1 MNTDL
6 IKGAGVA
13 LVTPFD
19 KFGQVDYTSLKKL
32 VDYVICKGIDF
43 IVAMGTTAEAA
54 TLSKSEKEKVLNT
67 IIEEN
72 GKRVPLVVGI
82 GGNNTQLIIDEIQT
96 KNFDKIDAILS
107 VVPYYNKP
115 SQQGLLT
122 HFSAI
127 ADAYPIPIILYN
139 VPSRTACNLSAKTV
153 LTLAKKHT
161 NIIAIKEASGNFN
174 QIMEIIKH
182 KPEEFR
188 VLSGDDAL
196 TLPSLSIGMEGV
208 ISVVANVLPAEMTL
222 LNKEAENGNYDGA
235 RDIHYNILD
244 LTNALFEEG
253 NPAGIK
259 AALKTKDII
268 TDDTLR
274 LPLVN
279 VSNQLKE
286 KINSLLK

>member
-19 KFGQVDYTSLKKL
+19 SLGQVDYTSLKKL
-32 VDYVICKGIDF
+32 VDHVICKGIDF
-43 IVAMGTTAEAA
+43 IVALGTTSESA

-67 IIEEN
+67 IIKEN

-82 GGNNTQLIIDEIQT
+82 GGNNTQLVIDEIQT
-96 KNFDKIDAILS
+96 RNFDKIDAVLS

-115 SQQGLLT
+115 SQEGILA

-127 ADAYPIPIILYN
+127 AEASPIPIILYN
-139 VPSRTACNLSAKTV
+139 VPGRTASNLSAKTV
-153 LTLAKKHT
+153 LTLAKKYD
-161 NIIAIKEASGNFN
+161 NIIAIKEASSDFI
-174 QIMEIIKH
+174 QIMEIIKN
-182 KPEEFR
+182 KPDGFR

-196 TLPSLSIGMEGV
+196 TLPLLSIGMEGV
-208 ISVVANVLPAEMTL
+208 ISVVANIYPSEMSFI
-222 LNKEAENGNYDGA
+222 NKEAENGNYDGA
-235 RDIHYNILD
+235 RDMHYKILE

-259 AALKTKDII
+259 AALKAKEII
-268 TDDTLR
+268 ENETLR
-274 LPLVN
+274 LPLVS
-279 VSNQLKE
+279 VSENLRE
-286 KINSLLK
+286 KVKFLLN